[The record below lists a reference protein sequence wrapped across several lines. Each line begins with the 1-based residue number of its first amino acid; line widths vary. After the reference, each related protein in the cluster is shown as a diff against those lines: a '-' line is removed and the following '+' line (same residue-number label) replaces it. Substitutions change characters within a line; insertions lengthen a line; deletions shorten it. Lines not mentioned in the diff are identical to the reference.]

1 MSRVIAIKLI
11 AASVVL
17 FILPLFTLKAFA
29 QGETTSAIV
38 GQVSDASGAA
48 VPGATVT
55 VHNTETGLQR
65 IATTDDSGRF
75 NFPQLKPGTYT
86 VRVEGQGFDPQQIG
100 AVTSSLGQKQT
111 VDFILK
117 IAQARESIEV
127 SGEAVILSP
136 ENANTATT
144 LDAPALE
151 NLPNPGGDLT
161 YPLQFAAGA
170 LINTAGSSNDF
181 VGGTNGYGNVE
192 FNGLPALANGYIV
205 DGLESND
212 PLTNLNSGLSTN
224 LVLGLNSI
232 SEVTVNTL
240 SYAVDQGRYGASQ
253 VDYVTKSGSNQFHG
267 NLYELWNSSILNAAD
282 YFTNA
287 LPGRQKPGANVNHFG
302 GSLGGP
308 IVHDKLF
315 FFFDSEW
322 VRIALPIVTPTIV
335 PSLAFQGYVLGQ
347 LQDGEPD
354 PNHPGQYVYP
364 PSPQSINFYKQMFG
378 LYGNTNGAAAR
389 VLGCPYDVGMAAPA
403 IPNDGNYC
411 ANSQSVSHSSD
422 DHEQVQTLRI
432 DYNINEK
439 DTTWYRLQSD
449 TGVQAA
455 YTDPINAVFDSV
467 SPQPL
472 YSFAAGYTHVF
483 SQNLVNYFNPAFS
496 WYGSLFAPA
505 DFQKTLA
512 AFPIVLQGT
521 GANAFTTVG
530 GLDNTWV
537 QGRRASRFFIND
549 NLAWSHGAHEFRFG
563 TNTRLLRLN
572 DYDFGEGSVP
582 TVTYANLEQ
591 YIYGVANT
599 ATETFPTSANEP
611 FNFLNLDLYAQDT
624 WKVTKKLTWTFGIR
638 DTFNSN
644 PLNPH
649 DQIAR
654 LSGSFDS
661 ISHNVNQPL
670 NATIQTGLGN
680 VFSSTPLAILQPRT
694 AIAWQFEPKTVLRA
708 GFGIFSDLLPGSIA
722 DVVGVNP
729 PYVKTFQGGLLGT
742 VGKSGSAGCDPA
754 FGCTAIAPGVA
765 NSAVDATVSAN
776 QTFSSGFQP
785 GQPSCAS
792 LPPSSAQASFATCL
806 PPVAITAVPSGEL
819 HAPYF
824 MEWSLGLEHE
834 LGTTGSLKAQ
844 YVGTRAVNQPYL
856 TEVNGYQTVCPG
868 CFAPFPYVN
877 PADPQRT
884 GAIDPRFGAV
894 TQFST
899 GANSHYDGLQLT
911 AMKRIGHGLM
921 GQINYT
927 WSRCMD
933 TVSNG
938 GFLQFSAGGI
948 LSPLP
953 GELARN
959 YGPCDY
965 DIRGNL
971 NAQYVYQLP
980 LKVQNHYLGLAL
992 NGWQVSGTMFWHSGL
1007 PFSVLSTPYSAN
1019 GNGIVN
1025 GSGPQFASVVPGV
1038 PLYDHNFIPGV
1049 TQPGT
1054 VQWLNPNAFVSTVDP
1069 SQQQLANGQIVP
1081 AGSCN
1086 GGDGAQTCQ
1095 FGNLG
1100 RNALRGPQFFWSDFY
1115 LTKWFPVTERVKLR
1129 FDAQFFNVFNHPNF
1143 ALPSM
1148 VLAGIPGKPSTLP
1161 GFGAITS
1168 TTSPPTGLL
1177 GVGLG
1182 GDSTPRMVAFQMRM
1196 EF

>member
-1 MSRVIAIKLI
+1 MSRVIAARLI
-11 AASVVL
+11 VL
-17 FILPLFTLKAFA
+17 SLTVLPVLILILRPGKAFA

-55 VHNTETGLQR
+55 IRNTETGLQR

-75 NFPQLKPGTYT
+75 NFPQLKPGAYT
-86 VRVEGQGFDPQQIG
+86 VRVEAQGFDPQQND
-100 AVTSSLGQKQT
+100 AVSSGLGQKQT
-111 VDFILK
+111 ADFTLK
-117 IAQARESIEV
+117 IAQSKQTIEV
-127 SGEAVILSP
+127 NGETLVLNP
-136 ENANTATT
+136 ENANTSTN
-144 LDAPALE
+144 LNAPALE

-192 FNGLPALANGYIV
+192 FNGLPALSNGYIV
-205 DGLESND
+205 DGLETND

-267 NLYELWNSSILNAAD
+267 NLYELWNGSRLNAAD

-287 LPGRQKPGANVNHFG
+287 IPGRQKPGATVNHFG

-308 IVHDKLF
+308 IIHNKLF

-322 VRIALPIVTPTIV
+322 VRIALPIVTPTTV
-335 PSLAFQGYVLGQ
+335 PTPAFQNYVLQQ
-347 LQDGEPD
+347 LPMGLPD
-354 PNHPGQYVYP
+354 PAHAGRFIYP
-364 PSPQSINFYKQMFG
+364 PTPQSVPFYQKMFS
-378 LYGNTNGAAAR
+378 LYGNTNGTPQP
-389 VLGCPYDVGMAAPA
+389 VLGCPLGVGG
-403 IPNDGNYC
+403 DGC
-411 ANSQSVSHSSD
+411 ANTQSVSHSSD

-432 DYNINEK
+432 DYDINEK
-439 DTTWYRLQSD
+439 NTTWFRLQAD

-455 YTDPINAVFDSV
+455 FTDPINSMFDSF

-472 YSFAAGYTHVF
+472 YSIAAGYTHVF

-537 QGRRASRFFIND
+537 QGRRASRLFIND

-563 TNTRLLRLN
+563 TNTRILRLN
-572 DYDFGEGSVP
+572 DYDFGEGTVP
-582 TVTYANLEQ
+582 TVTYNTLDQ
-591 YIYGVANT
+591 YIYGAAWT
-599 ATETFPTSANEP
+599 ATKTFPTSTNEP

-624 WKVTKKLTWTFGIR
+624 WKLTNKLTWTFGIR
-638 DTFNSN
+638 DTLNSN

-649 DQIAR
+649 QQIAR
-654 LSGSFDS
+654 LSSSFNS
-661 ISHNVNQPL
+661 ISHDVTQPL
-670 NATIQTGLGN
+670 NAAIQTNLSN
-680 VFSSTPLAILQPRT
+680 LFSSTPLAILQPRT

-708 GFGIFSDLLPGSIA
+708 GFGIFSDLLPGTVA
-722 DVVGVNP
+722 DLVGFNP
-729 PYVKTFQGGLLGT
+729 PYVKTFQGGINGT
-742 VGKSGSAGCDPA
+742 VGGA
-754 FGCTAIAPGVA
+754 AIAPGVP
-765 NSAVDATVSAN
+765 NSAVDATVAAN
-776 QTFSSGFQP
+776 QAFSVGFAQ
-785 GQPSCAS
+785 GLPSCAS
-792 LPPSSAQASFATCL
+792 ASAPCL
-806 PPVAITAVPSGEL
+806 PPVSMAAMPDGKL

-834 LGTTGSLKAQ
+834 LGATGSLKAQ

-856 TEVNGYQTVCPG
+856 TQVNGYQTVCPG
-868 CFAPFPYVN
+868 CFAPFSFVN
-877 PADPQRT
+877 PTDPQRT

-959 YGPCDY
+959 SGPCDY
-965 DIRGNL
+965 DIRHNL

-980 LKVQNHYLGLAL
+980 WKVRDRSVGFAL
-992 NGWQVSGTMFWHSGL
+992 NGWQVSGTVFWHSGI
-1007 PFSVLSTPYSAN
+1007 PFSVLSTPYSAS

-1038 PLYDHNFIPGV
+1038 PLYEHNPIPGI
-1049 TQPGT
+1049 TLPGT
-1054 VQWLNPNAFVSTVDP
+1054 VQWLNPDAFISTVDP
-1069 SQQQLANGQIVP
+1069 SQQQLANGRIVP

-1086 GGDGAQTCQ
+1086 GGDSPQTCQ

-1143 ALPSM
+1143 ALPSN
-1148 VLAGIPGKPSTLP
+1148 VFAGIPGKVCPDGTRCTQI
-1161 GFGAITS
+1161 GFGALTS

-1182 GDSTPRMVAFQMRM
+1182 GDSTPRMIAFQMRM

>member
-1 MSRVIAIKLI
+1 MV
-11 AASVVL
+11 ASL
-17 FILPLFTLKAFA
+17 HFLLPEVTFS
-29 QGETTSAIV
+29 QGETTSAID
-38 GQVSDASGAA
+38 GQVSDASGAG
-48 VPGATVT
+48 VPRATVT
-55 VHNTETGLQR
+55 ITNNETGLKR
-65 IATTDDSGRF
+65 SAATDDSGRF

-86 VRVEGQGFDPQQIG
+86 ARVEAEGFEPQQND
-100 AVTSSLGQKQT
+100 AVSSALGQKQT
-111 VDFILK
+111 VDFTLK
-117 IAQARESIEV
+117 IAHSSQTVEV
-127 SGEAVILSP
+127 SSEAPILNP
-136 ENANTATT
+136 ENANTSTT
-144 LDAPALE
+144 LNARALE
-151 NLPNPGGDLT
+151 DLPNPGGDLT

-170 LINTAGSSNDF
+170 LINTAGSGNDF

-192 FNGLPALANGYIV
+192 FNGLPAVSNGYIV
-205 DGLESND
+205 DGLETND

-253 VDYVTKSGSNQFHG
+253 VNYVTKSGSNQFHG
-267 NLYELWNSSILNAAD
+267 NLYELWNGSRFNAAD

-287 LPGRQKPGANVNHFG
+287 TPGNHKPRSTVNHFG
-302 GSLGGP
+302 GSVGGP

-335 PSLAFQGYVLGQ
+335 PTQAFQAYVLQQ
-347 LQDGEPD
+347 L
-354 PNHPGQYVYP
+354 
-364 PSPQSINFYKQMFG
+364 PSQSVPFYRQMFS
-378 LYGNTNGAAAR
+378 LYGNTSGTPRAI
-389 VLGCPYDVGMAAPA
+389 LGCPLGTGG
-403 IPNDGNYC
+403 DGC

-422 DHEQVQTLRI
+422 DREQVQTVRI
-432 DYNINEK
+432 DYNVNQRN
-439 DTTWYRLQSD
+439 TAWLRFQAD
-449 TGVQAA
+449 TGLQAA
-455 YTDPINAVFDSV
+455 YTDPINPLFNAL

-472 YSFAAGYTHVF
+472 YSVAAGYTHVF

-496 WYGSLFAPA
+496 WYESLFGPA
-505 DFQKTLA
+505 DFQKTLS
-512 AFPIVLQGT
+512 AFPIVLEGT
-521 GANAFTTVG
+521 GPNAFTPLG

-549 NLAWSHGAHEFRFG
+549 NLAWSRGAHELRFG
-563 TNTRLLRLN
+563 TNTRILLLN

-582 TVTYANLEQ
+582 TVTYATLQQ
-591 YIYGVANT
+591 YIQGVAST
-599 ATETFPTSANEP
+599 ATKTFPTSANEP

-649 DQIAR
+649 EQIAR
-654 LSGSFDS
+654 LRGSFDS
-661 ISHNVNQPL
+661 ISHDVNQPL
-670 NATIQTGLGN
+670 NAAIQTGLGN

-694 AIAWQFEPKTVLRA
+694 ALAWQFESKSVLRA
-708 GFGIFSDLLPGSIA
+708 GFGVFSDILPGSIA

-742 VGKSGSAGCDPA
+742 VGGS
-754 FGCTAIAPGVA
+754 AIAPGVPDG
-765 NSAVDATVSAN
+765 AVDATVAAN
-776 QTFSSGFQP
+776 QTFSLGFPQ
-785 GQPSCAS
+785 GRLSCAS
-792 LPPSSAQASFATCL
+792 AQANPATCL
-806 PPVAITAVPSGEL
+806 PPVAITAVPNGKL

-824 MEWSLGLEHE
+824 LEWSLGLEHE
-834 LGTTGSLKAQ
+834 LGTTGSIHAQ
-844 YVGTRAVNQPYL
+844 YVGTRAINQPYL
-856 TEVNGYQTVCPG
+856 TQVNGYQTVCDG
-868 CFAPFPYVN
+868 CFAPFPY
-877 PADPQRT
+877 AHST
-884 GAIDPRFGAV
+884 DPRFGAV

-899 GANSHYDGLQLT
+899 GANSHYDGLQLS

-953 GELARN
+953 GDLARD

-965 DIRGNL
+965 DIRHNL
-971 NAQYVYQLP
+971 NAQYVYQFP
-980 LKVQNHYLGLAL
+980 VKVQNRLLAYAL
-992 NGWQVSGTMFWHSGL
+992 NGWQVSGTAFWHSGI

-1019 GNGIVN
+1019 GSGIVN

-1038 PLYDHNFIPGV
+1038 PLYQHSSIPGV

-1054 VQWLNPNAFVSTVDP
+1054 LQWLNPNAFVSTVDP
-1069 SQQQLANGQIVP
+1069 STGACL
-1081 AGSCN
+1081 
-1086 GGDGAQTCQ
+1086 GGDSPENCQ

-1100 RNALRGPQFFWSDFY
+1100 RNALRGPDFAWSDFY
-1115 LTKWFPVTERVKLR
+1115 LTKTFPLTERVKLR
-1129 FDAQFFNVFNHPNF
+1129 FDTQFFNVFNHPNF

-1148 VLAGIPGKPSTLP
+1148 VLAGIPGKPSTQA
-1161 GFGAITS
+1161 GFGALTS
-1168 TTSPPTGLL
+1168 ATSPPTGLL

-1182 GDSTPRMVAFQMRM
+1182 GDSTPRMIAFQLHL